1 MILCSFPADQPGTR
15 GDERLVKEAALL
27 CGGQYPGRMISQ
39 TLSPQYLAVTPEM
52 IEYQSPVR
60 DEASVALQ
68 PVGLLPGIER
78 PQDGGSLT
86 QFGFN
91 TNACTDERFDAKRC
105 SKPAHLVEV
114 EVAAAKE
121 TRDVDDS

>member
-1 MILCSFPADQPGTR
+1 MVLCSFPADQPETR

-39 TLSPQYLAVTPEM
+39 TLPPGYFAVSPEM

-60 DEASVALQ
+60 DEAGVELQ

-91 TNACTDERFDAKRC
+91 THACTDKRFDAKRC
-105 SKPAHLVEV
+105 SKPVRLVEV

>member
-1 MILCSFPADQPGTR
+1 MVLCSFPADRPGTR

-27 CGGQYPGRMISQ
+27 CGGQYAGRKISQ
-39 TLSPQYLAVTPEM
+39 TLPPGYFAVSLEM

-60 DEASVALQ
+60 DEAGVALQ

-91 TNACTDERFDAKRC
+91 THACTDERFDAKRC
-105 SKPAHLVEV
+105 SKPVRLVEV